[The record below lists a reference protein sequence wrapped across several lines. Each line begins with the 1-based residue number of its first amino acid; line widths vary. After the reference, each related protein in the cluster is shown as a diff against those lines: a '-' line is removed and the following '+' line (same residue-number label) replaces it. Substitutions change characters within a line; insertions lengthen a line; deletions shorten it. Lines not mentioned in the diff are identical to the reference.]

1 MNADMVIRSG
11 IIENGCVIRTS
22 HFTVG
27 GCPQDHFSR
36 RVRLPWCNRQSAGTM
51 LAHGYMISLMTKH
64 ADKFEATRIVTETIQ
79 EFDPKD
85 QAMIF
90 RWVAETLGLPEPFH
104 GPGNAPGRS
113 FSAAPEPASDAVSA
127 VVSARDIQ
135 SFVRAKNP
143 RSDVQFAA
151 TVAYYYQFVAPES
164 ERKTNISESD
174 LVDACRKA
182 GRERP
187 QKPYF
192 TLNNAFHAG
201 LLDRP
206 EKGSFSLNA
215 VGENLV
221 ALTLPGTR
229 KGEESSATN
238 GRKKPRKAAAHR
250 KTPAKSRA

>member
-1 MNADMVIRSG
+1 MSK
-11 IIENGCVIRTS
+11 
-22 HFTVG
+22 
-27 GCPQDHFSR
+27 P
-36 RVRLPWCNRQSAGTM
+36 
-51 LAHGYMISLMTKH
+51 
-64 ADKFEATRIVTETIQ
+64 ADKFEATRIVTQTIQ

-104 GPGNAPGRS
+104 GSSGATGRS
-113 FSAAPEPASDAVSA
+113 SSGATQPTSGGSSTGSPAL
-127 VVSARDIQ
+127 DIQ
-135 SFVRAKNP
+135 SFVKAKNP

-164 ERKTNISESD
+164 ERKASISEGD
-174 LVDACRKA
+174 LVDACRKV

-206 EKGSFSLNA
+206 DKGSFSLNA

-229 KGEESSATN
+229 KGEETPAAN
-238 GRKKPRKAAAHR
+238 GRKRPKKATANR
-250 KTPAKSRA
+250 RASARNRA

>member
-1 MNADMVIRSG
+1 
-11 IIENGCVIRTS
+11 
-22 HFTVG
+22 
-27 GCPQDHFSR
+27 
-36 RVRLPWCNRQSAGTM
+36 
-51 LAHGYMISLMTKH
+51 
-64 ADKFEATRIVTETIQ
+64 
-79 EFDPKD
+79 
-85 QAMIF
+85 MIF
-90 RWVAETLGLPEPFH
+90 RWAAETLGLPEPFH
-104 GPGNAPGRS
+104 GPSSTPVRS
-113 FSAAPEPASDAVSA
+113 FSAAPDPASDAVSTGGPA
-127 VVSARDIQ
+127 PDIQ
-135 SFVRAKNP
+135 SFVKAKNP

-164 ERKTNISESD
+164 ERKTSISEGD

-206 EKGSFSLNA
+206 DKGSFSLNA

-229 KGEESSATN
+229 KGEEASAAN
-238 GRKKPRKAAAHR
+238 GRKKPKKAAVNR
-250 KTPAKSRA
+250 RASARNRA

>member
-1 MNADMVIRSG
+1 V
-11 IIENGCVIRTS
+11 
-22 HFTVG
+22 
-27 GCPQDHFSR
+27 
-36 RVRLPWCNRQSAGTM
+36 
-51 LAHGYMISLMTKH
+51 TKP
-64 ADKFEATRIVTETIQ
+64 ADKFEATRIVAETIQ

-104 GPGNAPGRS
+104 GSGTRS
-113 FSAAPEPASDAVSA
+113 VSSVSAASHAAVSVA
-127 VVSARDIQ
+127 STTETDID
-135 SFVRAKNP
+135 SFVKAKSP

-164 ERKTNISESD
+164 ERKASISESD

-182 GRERP
+182 GWKRP

-192 TLNNAFHAG
+192 TLNNAFRTG

-206 EKGSFSLNA
+206 DKGSFSLNA

-221 ALTLPGTR
+221 ALTLPGVR
-229 KGEESSATN
+229 KGEDATN
-238 GRKKPRKAAAHR
+238 GGGRKRPKKVPATRKAS
-250 KTPAKSRA
+250 AKKQA

>member
-1 MNADMVIRSG
+1 M
-11 IIENGCVIRTS
+11 T
-22 HFTVG
+22 
-27 GCPQDHFSR
+27 
-36 RVRLPWCNRQSAGTM
+36 RV
-51 LAHGYMISLMTKH
+51 

-90 RWVAETLGLPEPFH
+90 RWAAETLGLPEPFA
-104 GPGNAPGRS
+104 GPGIVGARSISASTQTASSQLPGGVVAP
-113 FSAAPEPASDAVSA
+113 
-127 VVSARDIQ
+127 DIQ
-135 SFVRAKNP
+135 SFVKTKNP

-164 ERKTNISESD
+164 ERKTSISESD
-174 LVDACRKA
+174 LVDACRKV

-221 ALTLPGTR
+221 ALTLPGAK
-229 KGEESSATN
+229 KGEETPAGN
-238 GRKKPRKAAAHR
+238 GRKRPKKAAANR
-250 KTPAKSRA
+250 RTSARNRA

>member
-1 MNADMVIRSG
+1 
-11 IIENGCVIRTS
+11 
-22 HFTVG
+22 
-27 GCPQDHFSR
+27 
-36 RVRLPWCNRQSAGTM
+36 
-51 LAHGYMISLMTKH
+51 MTKPT
-64 ADKFEATRIVTETIQ
+64 DKFEATRIVTETIQ

-90 RWVAETLGLPEPFH
+90 RWAAETLGLPEPFA
-104 GPGNAPGRS
+104 GPSTVAERPVSASPQAASSVLPTGG
-113 FSAAPEPASDAVSA
+113 AAP
-127 VVSARDIQ
+127 DIQ
-135 SFVRAKNP
+135 SFVKTKNP

-164 ERKTNISESD
+164 ERKTSISESD
-174 LVDACRKA
+174 LVDACRKV

-221 ALTLPGTR
+221 ALTLPGAR
-229 KGEESSATN
+229 KGEEAPAAN
-238 GRKKPRKAAAHR
+238 GRKRPKRAAANR
-250 KTPAKSRA
+250 RTSARNRA